1 MSLEDLSAYSGDD
14 LHIRQLIEKASLV
27 AQLQQHPG
35 WAAIED
41 YILTRAHKNEE
52 ALVVGNAKTYDEYR
66 YRVGWLAG
74 ATYFRHAL
82 QGMENTIRDEIAGRS
97 ILDDGMPDYD
107 PENPAE

>member
-52 ALVVGNAKTYDEYR
+52 ALVVGNAKTYDDYR

-82 QGMENTIRDEIAGRS
+82 EGMERTIREQIEGRS
-97 ILDDGMPDYD
+97 VADDVYPD
-107 PENPAE
+107 EHPAE